1 MRLSRRLTQWLNYLK
16 KSNMPLKSA
25 KGKSKE
31 SVQKAIS
38 SNIHELAHKGTK
50 PRSQKQIVAIAISAA
65 KKKK

>member
-1 MRLSRRLTQWLNYLK
+1 
-16 KSNMPLKSA
+16 MPLKSA
-25 KGKSKE
+25 KGKNKKA
-31 SVQKAIS
+31 VQKAIS

>member
-1 MRLSRRLTQWLNYLK
+1 
-16 KSNMPLKSA
+16 MPLKKAMSA
-25 KGKSKE
+25 KKE

-38 SNIHELAHKGTK
+38 SNIHELAHHGTK